1 MEDQLYPES
10 FFVQVGVF
18 MAYAKILKKLLSVL
32 WIHGGFPSFH
42 RCRTQVERRTQHLLD
57 SGGLTLAI
65 RFSVLVFQGQIPF
78 ERWLILLG
86 FHRFPRIPT
95 FSVWILMFY
104 PILWCFISRR
114 FSWTI
119 LSPHIWPISLC
130 EVNLRSQRRPRL
142 WKIGFASSI
151 RWDFLLWLIAS
162 EMDRNGGF
170 KLGFLGMEDPK
181 NSQK

>member
-1 MEDQLYPES
+1 MEKQLYPEDACPS
-10 FFVQVGVF
+10 GCVYGKHMQRSWS
-18 MAYAKILKKLLSVL
+18 MLSVL
-32 WIHGGFPSFH
+32 WIHGGFSSFH

-78 ERWLILLG
+78 ERWFILWG
-86 FHRFPRIPT
+86 FTRFPS

-104 PILWCFISRR
+104 PLWFFISRR

-151 RWDFLLWLIAS
+151 RWDFLLRLIAS
-162 EMDRNGGF
+162 EMEVDSNGG
-170 KLGFLGMEDPK
+170 
-181 NSQK
+181 S